1 MRQQGG
7 MNRQGR
13 KGTKDQERGEGEQ
26 GHVSRRPQAGPEG
39 SGRSKGELKQGY
51 VTLGVCVPN
60 TSVGGKGER
69 GLPQASLGL
78 PWPALGSL

>member
-1 MRQQGG
+1 MRQQGE

-60 TSVGGKGER
+60 TSVGVKGKE